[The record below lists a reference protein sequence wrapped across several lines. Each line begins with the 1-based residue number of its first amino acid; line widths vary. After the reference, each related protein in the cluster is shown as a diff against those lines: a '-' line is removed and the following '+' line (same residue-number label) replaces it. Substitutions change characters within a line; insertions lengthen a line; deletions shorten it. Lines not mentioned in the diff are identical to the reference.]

1 VLAILAHVVL
11 KHTAF
16 GRRVYAIGGNEEAT
30 ALSGINTRSVKF
42 FTYVICGGLSAVT
55 GMLFVARFQSA
66 QADAG
71 KGMEL
76 DAIAA
81 TVIRGT
87 SLMGGQGTVVG
98 VLIGAVLVS
107 LIAIQL
113 VRVGV
118 QLGKGKATLG
128 FEPLWAPRE
137 ALPKR
142 VGLVLITITF
152 IVAIRWAGLTLS
164 LFVALAVAL
173 YLMGV
178 RKLVP
183 LVAVPLA
190 VAASAYLLFIAALD
204 SDLPRGPVEELLA
217 AVFRSRE

>member
-1 VLAILAHVVL
+1 MAPSNGPPGGKAPLGADLVIPALALGFA
-11 KHTAF
+11 
-16 GRRVYAIGGNEEAT
+16 VYFFFSIADLSWEAK
-30 ALSGINTRSVKF
+30 AN
-42 FTYVICGGLSAVT
+42 
-55 GMLFVARFQSA
+55 
-66 QADAG
+66 
-71 KGMEL
+71 
-76 DAIAA
+76 
-81 TVIRGT
+81 
-87 SLMGGQGTVVG
+87 G

-118 QLGKGKATLG
+118 QLSKGKATLG

-142 VGLVLITITF
+142 IGLVLITIAF

-164 LFVALAVAL
+164 LFVALAAAL

-178 RKLVP
+178 RKPAPLLLVP
-183 LVAVPLA
+183 LT

-204 SDLPRGPVEELLA
+204 SDLPRGPVEQLLA
-217 AVFRSRE
+217 ALFHSRE